1 MDLTTIELSGDKIP
15 LMCNLGVL
23 EELQDEFGT
32 IQDFISK
39 IAPLNDDGQI
49 DFKTVREDWLPD
61 AHALVYALPRMIS
74 EGIEVYNENH
84 KNKIEKMTPKEIFRR
99 CDQSIFTV
107 SATIYGEVIRPFRA
121 PKQQPPAETSHQ

>member
-84 KNKIEKMTPKEIFRR
+84 KNRIEKMTPKEIFRR
-99 CDQSIFTV
+99 CDHCLL
-107 SATIYGEVIRPFRA
+107 Y
-121 PKQQPPAETSHQ
+121 TSPSPRDTR

>member
-39 IAPLNDDGQI
+39 IAPLMTTGRLILRQ
-49 DFKTVREDWLPD
+49 FARTGC
-61 AHALVYALPRMIS
+61 RMLMRWCMHYR
-74 EGIEVYNENH
+74 V
-84 KNKIEKMTPKEIFRR
+84 
-99 CDQSIFTV
+99 
-107 SATIYGEVIRPFRA
+107 
-121 PKQQPPAETSHQ
+121 